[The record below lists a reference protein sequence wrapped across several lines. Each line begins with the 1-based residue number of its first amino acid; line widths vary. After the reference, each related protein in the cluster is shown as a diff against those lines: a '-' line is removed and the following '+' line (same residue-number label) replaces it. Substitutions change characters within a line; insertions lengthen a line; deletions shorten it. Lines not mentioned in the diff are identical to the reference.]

1 MPFEII
7 TDNCEST
14 EWYVQV
20 RHWFSKENKKKC
32 IDILS
37 KMKLL
42 DRYMKILNNIKLVI
56 FFTFCKKHD
65 IKRRE
70 KWTFPLL
77 II

>member
-42 DRYMKILNNIKLVI
+42 DRYMKILNNIKLV
-56 FFTFCKKHD
+56 FFF
-65 IKRRE
+65 
-70 KWTFPLL
+70 LL
-77 II
+77 FVKNMI